1 MIFIKFNSFLNISFN
16 SVFAL
21 LSAIIEF
28 MHDPQLTAKN
38 SLHIRRVTWLMTE
51 WLGHIWNPRASRVC
65 NIIKTTPICRFFRKF
80 LRPIPIVHRADCN
93 LFLSAGF
100 IAGRSAF
107 MSKSVHFPLDLLMY
121 LRSLMVVVCE
131 ILSVSSN
138 RSSTQSESERGFWSF
153 VNNRSMSTR
162 GHQNARK
169 IQITL
174 WLFSDDTDRPN
185 EDSWK
190 CKLQI

>member
-1 MIFIKFNSFLNISFN
+1 
-16 SVFAL
+16 
-21 LSAIIEF
+21 
-28 MHDPQLTAKN
+28 
-38 SLHIRRVTWLMTE
+38 
-51 WLGHIWNPRASRVC
+51 
-65 NIIKTTPICRFFRKF
+65 
-80 LRPIPIVHRADCN
+80 
-93 LFLSAGF
+93 
-100 IAGRSAF
+100 

-174 WLFSDDTDRPN
+174 
-185 EDSWK
+185 
-190 CKLQI
+190 